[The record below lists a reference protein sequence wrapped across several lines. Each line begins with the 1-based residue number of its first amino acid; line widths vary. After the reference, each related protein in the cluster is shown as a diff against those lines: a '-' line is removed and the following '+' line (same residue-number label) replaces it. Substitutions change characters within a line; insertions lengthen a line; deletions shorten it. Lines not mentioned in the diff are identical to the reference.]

1 MSESYWTEKVAQV
14 YRGLEEELVEIIIK
28 RLKVGTNNKKDI
40 TQWQFEKLQDL
51 GLINL
56 QTIQKVVQ
64 ATGLAEEV
72 VEEAF
77 RVGPDTVI
85 SQVDRAS
92 QQPRKVPSTN
102 TDQIIKGYAKQA
114 KIQLNMTGEGLGL
127 WTYGSE
133 DSIQKYRRVIER
145 TASFVNTGIHTLE
158 QAVERASHEILTEGL
173 KTTMRD
179 KKGRKIPVDSY
190 VRTVMKTNL
199 ARTYDEVRK
208 EHMEEYGM
216 HHVVVGSLV
225 GAREACS
232 KIQGQVVDL
241 RPMEEIPEGS
251 EYKSIYDPYWEAHYK
266 EANGHHGINCRHPHF
281 PFIPG
286 VNTNNQ
292 PQYDE
297 ELNEQVAKD
306 QQKQRSL
313 ERQIREYKKHLKIA
327 QEFGNQKDIDRYTKL
342 ISGRQKALR
351 EHLDGHKYLSRD
363 YNRERAFDFSAS
375 PPKDIIKPVIPEP
388 EVPKKVVVP
397 EPEPEPE
404 IIEVDPEVADII
416 TKETKMKFTPEIAS
430 NMKKEHEEKLT
441 ELLTDAPVEVKKLW
455 KKHEDELKVHEAY
468 SKDGAYYQRGE
479 GVTYNA
485 EVDSKHK
492 NQKWSNG
499 KKIYGKGN
507 YETFF
512 HEFGHAF
519 DDIYGTDHEKKPWVR
534 YDKSRELKLNASLRK
549 EGRKIIKRFGG
560 EGTDYA
566 SIRNKLGQYA
576 VDKYPYGY
584 NGVSDI
590 IDGITKGEVSLGWG
604 HDKSYWKRD
613 ANLLGSEAFAHMF
626 SAYSLQGEAHELMQ
640 EMFPDTYETVIN
652 FIKEAA
658 ESE

>member
-1 MSESYWTEKVAQV
+1 MSESYWTDRVALV
-14 YRGLEEELVEIIIK
+14 YRELEEELIEIIIK

-51 GLINL
+51 GLINI

-64 ATGLAEEV
+64 ATGQAEEV

-77 RVGPDTVI
+77 RIGPDTVI

-92 QQPRKVPSTN
+92 QQPRKVPKTN
-102 TDQIIKGYAKQA
+102 IDQIIKGYAKQA
-114 KIQLNMTGEGLGL
+114 KTQLNMTGESVGL

-133 DSIQKYRRVIER
+133 DSVQKYRRVIER

-179 KKGRKIPVDSY
+179 KHRRNISLDSY

-208 EHMEEYGM
+208 EHMEDYGM

-266 EANGHHGINCRHPHF
+266 EAGGHHGINCRHPHF

-306 QQKQRSL
+306 QQRQRSL

-351 EHLDGHKYLSRD
+351 DHLDGHKYLSRD
-363 YNRERAFDFSAS
+363 YNRERAFDFSSS
-375 PPKDIIKPVIPEP
+375 PPKDIIKPEIPK
-388 EVPKKVVVP
+388 VPKEVIV
-397 EPEPEPE
+397 EPE
-404 IIEVDPEVADII
+404 IVEVDPEVAEII
-416 TKETKMKFTPEIAS
+416 TEETKMKFTPGIAS
-430 NMKKEHEEKLT
+430 NMKKGHEEKLT

-455 KKHEDELKVHEAY
+455 KKHEDELKVREAY
-468 SKDGAYYQRGE
+468 SKDGAYYQRGK

-492 NQKWSNG
+492 NQRWSNG
-499 KKIYGKGN
+499 KKVYGKGN

-519 DDIYGTDHEKKPWVR
+519 DDIYGTDHEKKPWIR

-560 EGTDYA
+560 EGTDYT

-626 SAYSLQGEAHELMQ
+626 SAYSLQGEAHELMK